1 MAKRGVIGR
10 IPIWVRVPGVIALV
24 LVGIVI
30 SAMLLDTTGGG
41 HGGSGDENG
50 TRDHGPS
57 DSGGHGPGDR
67 ERGGGHGSGYETER
81 SDHNQGLRGPD
92 VPVGR
97 DLPADSAQVVTFAM
111 EGIVFASVGAGVHRG
126 GRA

>member
-1 MAKRGVIGR
+1 MAKRGLIRR
-10 IPIWVRVPGVIALV
+10 IPIWVRVPGIITLV

-30 SAMLLDTTGGG
+30 SAMLLDTAGGG
-41 HGGSGDENG
+41 HGGSGNDSG

-67 ERGGGHGSGYETER
+67 ERGSGHDSGDER
-81 SDHNQGLRGPD
+81 ERNDHNQGQGGPSGQD
-92 VPVGR
+92 R
-97 DLPADSAQVVTFAM
+97 AAASALLVTFAM
-111 EGIVFASVGAGVHRG
+111 QSSVFVPVQAEVPRG

>member
-1 MAKRGVIGR
+1 MAKRGLIGR
-10 IPIWVRVPGVIALV
+10 IPIWVRVPGIIALV

-41 HGGSGDENG
+41 HGGSGDDNG

-57 DSGGHGPGDR
+57 DRGGHGPGDR
-67 ERGGGHGSGYETER
+67 QRGGGHGSGDEPER

-92 VPVGR
+92 VPAGR
-97 DLPADSAQVVTFAM
+97 DLAADSARVVTFAM
-111 EGIVFASVGAGVHRG
+111 PDIVFVPAEGAVHRG
-126 GRA
+126 SRA

>member
-1 MAKRGVIGR
+1 MAKRGLIGR
-10 IPIWVRVPGVIALV
+10 VPIWVRVPGIIALV
-24 LVGIVI
+24 LVGILI
-30 SAMLLDTTGGG
+30 SAMLLDTSVGG

-67 ERGGGHGSGYETER
+67 ERGGVHGSGDERER
-81 SDHNQGLRGPD
+81 SDHNQGQGGP
-92 VPVGR
+92 VAPSGQERAV
-97 DLPADSAQVVTFAM
+97 SARLVTFAI
-111 EGIVFASVGAGVHRG
+111 EDGVFVPVQAEVPRG